1 MIFITLGKII
11 EIQQIIKTLKNRI
24 DGMTKNAEQ
33 RHEHGLKQQA
43 EEIGYLLEML
53 ENKIES

>member
-1 MIFITLGKII
+1 MGESMT

-53 ENKIES
+53 ENRIES

>member
-1 MIFITLGKII
+1 MGESMT

-24 DGMTKNAEQ
+24 GGMVKNAEQ
-33 RHEHGLKQQA
+33 SHEYGLKQQA

-53 ENKIES
+53 ENRIES

>member
-1 MIFITLGKII
+1 MGESMTEI
-11 EIQQIIKTLKNRI
+11 EQIVKTLKHRV

-33 RHEHGLKQQA
+33 RGEHSLKQQS

>member
-1 MIFITLGKII
+1 MGESMT

-24 DGMTKNAEQ
+24 GGMAKNAEQ
-33 RHEHGLKQQA
+33 SHEYWLKQQA

-53 ENKIES
+53 ENRIES

>member
-1 MIFITLGKII
+1 MGDRMT
-11 EIQQIIKTLKNRI
+11 EVQQIIKTLKNRI
-24 DGMTKNAEQ
+24 DGMAKNAEQ
-33 RHEHGLKQQA
+33 RREHGLKQQA

>member
-1 MIFITLGKII
+1 MGESMT
-11 EIQQIIKTLKNRI
+11 EVQQILKTLKNRI
-24 DGMTKNAEQ
+24 DGMVKNAEQ
-33 RHEHGLKQQA
+33 RHEHSLKQQS